1 MDLENTESTAKGADC
16 PFEPERHHCDALSSA
31 SHFPELPVVF
41 VRPLASSVFRSLD
54 HFTTRNPRSSLPLAR

>member
-1 MDLENTESTAKGADC
+1 MDLENTESTANGADC
-16 PFEPERHHCDALSSA
+16 PFEPERYHCDALSSS

-54 HFTTRNPRSSLPLAR
+54 HFTTRNPCSSLPMAR